1 MTSQRNQATHS
12 LFGSIGRGLS
22 KVGRR
27 VARAFVSLY
36 RFGTQRYTVMF
47 IPHSEKRGL
56 NFQINSFAMLFIA
69 AVLAV
74 LIGGFFYL
82 STYFSGSA
90 RLIRD
95 RTDALEQSEASLD
108 GVIEELSE
116 LLNVYQ
122 VFDSTLQQTLRG
134 LDIAAGDTP
143 QEVRAGGGDL
153 SAFLNV
159 RSVEAGEI
167 RELQEIQRVADTL
180 KNAID
185 PLTEIAA
192 VIDAQKEILGDIPNL
207 WPVIDGRG
215 RVTMEFGPNRHPIN
229 DQWYIHKGFDIADA
243 VGVPIVAAAN
253 GKVTEVG
260 VDPTG
265 YGLYVWVDHKYGFK
279 TRYSHLQRIYV
290 SEGQDVHQGE
300 SMGTLGNTGLSTG
313 PHLDFQIWL
322 GTDVVDPAAFLKI
335 STPDFK
341 RWTGN
346 RYVDRYY

>member
-1 MTSQRNQATHS
+1 MTPERTQGKLGR
-12 LFGSIGRGLS
+12 IGRGFKS
-22 KVGRR
+22 IGAAIVG
-27 VARAFVSLY
+27 VFVSLY

-47 IPHSEKRGL
+47 IPHSEKKGV
-56 NFQINSFAMLFIA
+56 NFQINSFAIVFISLLLI
-69 AVLAV
+69 VLV
-74 LIGGFFYL
+74 GGFFYL
-82 STYFSGSA
+82 STYFSGSS
-90 RLIRD
+90 RLVRE
-95 RTDALEQSEASLD
+95 RTEALQQSEASLD

-122 VFDSTLQQTLRG
+122 VFDATLQETLRG
-134 LDIAAGDTP
+134 LDIAGGSESEQARTG
-143 QEVRAGGGDL
+143 GGGDL

-159 RSVEAGEI
+159 RSVDAGEI
-167 RELQEIQRVADTL
+167 RELQEIQRVAETL
-180 KNAID
+180 KNSID

-265 YGLYVWVDHKYGFK
+265 YGAYVWIDHKYGFK
-279 TRYSHLQRIYV
+279 TRYSHLQRINV
-290 SEGQDVHQGE
+290 SEGQDVYQGE
-300 SMGTLGNTGLSTG
+300 RIGTLGNTGLSTG

-341 RWTGN
+341 RWMGN
-346 RYVDRYY
+346 RYIDKYY